1 MQSTKTTTP
10 TELADELEQ
19 DPKAVRA
26 WLRANG
32 IRSDVERWQRWVLSE
47 QQADLVRAHF
57 ETVASV
63 GVDPHSYFDPTS
75 RTAGEL
81 LGAYTTI
88 LDELRVRGL
97 VRTNNAPIGD
107 LAEYACA
114 IVYGGVL
121 APNSE
126 KSYDLVA
133 ADGRRVQVKVRNMRA
148 DTRPSS
154 AFSVIRSFTFDV
166 CIFVLIDTES
176 QRVRGAYEWTVEEV
190 RENSVHR
197 EHTNGATIRVS
208 QARRFGI
215 DLTDRVDEAWQEM
228 LALI

>member
-10 TELADELEQ
+10 TELADELGQ

-32 IRSDVERWQRWVLSE
+32 IRSEVERWQRWVLSE

-57 ETVASV
+57 ETATSV
-63 GVDPHSYFDPTS
+63 GVEPDSHFDPTN

-88 LDELRVRGL
+88 LGELRARGL

-126 KSYDLVA
+126 NSYDLVA

-154 AFSVIRSFTFDV
+154 AFSVIRSFAFDV

-176 QRVRGAYEWTVEEV
+176 QRVRGAYEWTMEEV

>member
-1 MQSTKTTTP
+1 MQSIDTYTP
-10 TELADELEQ
+10 TSLAEELGQ

-32 IRSDVERWQRWVLSE
+32 IRSEVERWQRWILSE
-47 QQADLVRAHF
+47 PQADQVRTHF
-57 ETVASV
+57 ATATPVSV
-63 GVDPHSYFDPTS
+63 EPHSNFDPTG

-81 LGAYTTI
+81 LGAYATI
-88 LDELRVRGL
+88 LGELRLRGL

-114 IVYGGVL
+114 IVYGGAL

-154 AFSVIRSFTFDV
+154 VFSVIRSFAFDV

-176 QRVRGAYEWTVEEV
+176 QRVRGAYEWTVDQVQEH
-190 RENSVHR
+190 SVHR
-197 EHTNGATIRVS
+197 EHTNGATIRVN
-208 QARRFGI
+208 QARRFGT

-228 LALI
+228 LGMI

>member
-1 MQSTKTTTP
+1 MQSTETTTP
-10 TELADELEQ
+10 TELAAELGQ
-19 DPKAVRA
+19 DPKTVRA

-32 IRSDVERWQRWVLSE
+32 LRSELERWQRWTLNE

-57 ETVASV
+57 VSAPSV
-63 GVDPHSYFDPTS
+63 RVERPSSYDPTG

-81 LGAYTTI
+81 LGAYTSI
-88 LDELRVRGL
+88 LGELRARGL

-121 APNSE
+121 ALNSE

-148 DTRPSS
+148 DTSPSS
-154 AFSVIRSFTFDV
+154 VFSVIRSFAFDV

-176 QRVRGAYEWTVEEV
+176 QRVRGAYEWTVEQV
-190 RENSVHR
+190 KDNSVHR
-197 EHTNGATIRVS
+197 EHTNGATIRVN
-208 QARRFGI
+208 QVRRFGT
-215 DLTDRVDEAWQEM
+215 DLTDAVDEAWQEM
-228 LALI
+228 LALA